1 MVTTVKTKHLPGTLE
16 LTVGI
21 HIAIGHC
28 AQRDTERER
37 ETDRQREREREG
49 GRDRDRDRGTEREE
63 KRGGAGYD
71 CISGLALVFTPHLN
85 TVG

>member
-21 HIAIGHC
+21 HSAIGHC
-28 AQRDTERER
+28 A
-37 ETDRQREREREG
+37 QREREREG
-49 GRDRDRDRGTEREE
+49 GGRERERK
-63 KRGGAGYD
+63 KRGGVGYD
-71 CISGLALVFTPHLN
+71 CISGLALVFTPLHLS

>member
-28 AQRDTERER
+28 AQR
-37 ETDRQREREREG
+37 
-49 GRDRDRDRGTEREE
+49 EREE
-63 KRGGAGYD
+63 RRGGVGYD
-71 CISGLALVFTPHLN
+71 CISGLALVFTPLHLS

>member
-28 AQRDTERER
+28 AQRERGGEG
-37 ETDRQREREREG
+37 RERERG
-49 GRDRDRDRGTEREE
+49 KKGRGW
-63 KRGGAGYD
+63 
-71 CISGLALVFTPHLN
+71 L
-85 TVG
+85 

>member
-28 AQRDTERER
+28 AQREREERRGGRERGKRER
-37 ETDRQREREREG
+37 EER
-49 GRDRDRDRGTEREE
+49 
-63 KRGGAGYD
+63 RGGVGYD
-71 CISGLALVFTPHLN
+71 CISGLALVFTPLHLS